1 MKLVCPACGAAC
13 SAEAWTSDVD
23 ARQVMKIVAELP
35 ESVSRRAI
43 AYLALFRPMG
53 GKGLRWSTVLKHL
66 AELDRQ
72 VREPFVQ
79 WEQRPAR
86 PNESRFWG
94 QAMERLIEVPPKKL
108 PLKSHGYLRAMV
120 YEVADEADKS
130 SEKTRNQAEASGR
143 LQDREQRVNAEPERI
158 SFERMREIREEKLG
172 KRIV

>member
-1 MKLVCPACGAAC
+1 
-13 SAEAWTSDVD
+13 
-23 ARQVMKIVAELP
+23 MKIVAELP

-94 QAMERLIEVPPKKL
+94 QTMERLIECPPKKL

-120 YEVADEADKS
+120 YEVADEADRS
-130 SEKTRNQAEASGR
+130 AEKVRNQAEAGGR
-143 LQDREQRVNAEPERI
+143 LPEAVSRTSSEPERI
-158 SFERMREIREEKLG
+158 SFERMREIREAKIG
-172 KRIV
+172 KRMNEHGSSKPS